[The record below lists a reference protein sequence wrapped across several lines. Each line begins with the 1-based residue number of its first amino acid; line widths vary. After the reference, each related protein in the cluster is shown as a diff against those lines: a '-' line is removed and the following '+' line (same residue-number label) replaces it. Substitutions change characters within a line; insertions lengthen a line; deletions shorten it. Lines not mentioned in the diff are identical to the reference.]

1 MKDTMRMMRE
11 RERGSEKRR
20 SRGRES
26 DDGHRDIRTLVPPP
40 SWASSALFC
49 DWTLGRQMTSGRTCD
64 MLSCGAQRKRRSC
77 VMRTVA
83 CDQTVLGVRRPSRRH

>member
-40 SWASSALFC
+40 
-49 DWTLGRQMTSGRTCD
+49 
-64 MLSCGAQRKRRSC
+64 
-77 VMRTVA
+77 
-83 CDQTVLGVRRPSRRH
+83 P